1 VIKGRRSIRRYKET
15 RVENQTLEDILQAAL
30 WAPSAHNRQPWRWII
45 LQNEDDRLTLA
56 RAMGKALVRTRTA
69 DGDDPLAIQKDVER
83 SVERIRQAPVAIVA
97 CLDITVLDRYP
108 DSERDHAEYLMAV
121 QSVAMAGQN
130 IMLLAHAEGL
140 GSCWMCAPLF
150 SPASVHEAFEIPE
163 DWIPQGLILLGYP
176 DSQGREPPR
185 KPFKEVVRWI

>member
-1 VIKGRRSIRRYKET
+1 MIKGRRSIRRYKET

-45 LQNEDDRLTLA
+45 LQNEDDILTLA
-56 RAMGKALVRTRTA
+56 RAMSKELVRTRAA
-69 DGDDPLAIQKDVER
+69 DGDDPLAIQKDIER
-83 SVERIRQAPVAIVA
+83 SVERITQAPVAIIA
-97 CLDITVLDRYP
+97 CLDMTVLDRYP
-108 DSERDHAEYLMAV
+108 DPERNHAEYIMAV

-150 SPASVHEAFEIPE
+150 SPASVHEIFDVPE
-163 DWIPQGLILLGYP
+163 VWIPQGLILVGYP
-176 DSQGREPPR
+176 ESQGREPSR
-185 KPFKEVVRWI
+185 KPLGEVVRWI